1 MTYPIIPFVPWIEG
15 NLVAYQAR
23 MAVGA
28 AFWIGLAVVLMCRRD
43 WRGAAAITVFYLLVD
58 AFWWV
63 LALGIIHFD

>member
-1 MTYPIIPFVPWIEG
+1 M
-15 NLVAYQAR
+15 AYQAR

-63 LALGIIHFD
+63 LALGIIHFH